1 MSQLNRRQNESKPD
15 NIYYDLTITNFQS
28 TVTQPPIFYY
38 NDDRTTAYLDKPEDY
53 ELSIIRFVVDCP
65 FAPVFI
71 PSIVPNQGN
80 PDLTIYTIT
89 MTWQGFTQVQPVI
102 WVPQDKSILQA
113 SPPNQNVNGLFD
125 NSQGYYN
132 CYSYQFFIY
141 QVTRCMQL
149 CFTNL
154 KAQTGGALTAEYPPY
169 MTWDTSNDRAVISAD
184 TEWYDQNPQNPFIGN
199 IIKMFFNAPLYS
211 LFNSF
216 PSNLFGY
223 VGVQDGKNALIAIAN
238 ISNLN
243 ATVITVPY
251 LVDPVTGLPVTYTAI
266 QSYQEYS
273 TISSWSPIQAI
284 VFTSNTMPINPN
296 LVSPPL
302 IFNNGQIIQST
313 SNNSSTSNIITDVV
327 SNTGQYAPSIL
338 YEPSAEYRMITLYGN
353 APLTNID
360 IEIFYRVRD
369 GSLVP
374 FTLASGASVSMKI
387 AFIKK
392 KK

>member
-71 PSIVPNQGN
+71 PSILPAQPNK
-80 PDLTIYTIT
+80 DLTIYTIT
-89 MTWQGFTQVQPVI
+89 MTWQGFTQVQPVL
-102 WVPQDKSILQA
+102 WVPQDKATTA
-113 SPPNQNVNGLFD
+113 SPPSQNTNGLFD

-149 CFTNL
+149 CFNNL

-169 MTWDTSNDRAVISAD
+169 MTWDTSSDRAVISAD
-184 TEWYDQNPQNPFIGN
+184 TQWYDQNPSNPFIGN

-251 LVDPVTGLPVTYTAI
+251 SVDPATGLPTSYTAI

-273 TISSWSPIQAI
+273 TISAWSPIQAI
-284 VFTSNTMPINPN
+284 VFTSNTMPINAN

-313 SNNSSTSNIITDVV
+313 ANNSSTANIITDVV

-338 YEPSAEYRMITLYGN
+338 YEPSAQYRMITLYGN

-360 IEIFYRVRD
+360 IQIFYRVRD

-374 FTLASGASVSMKI
+374 FSLASGASVSMKI

-392 KK
+392 K